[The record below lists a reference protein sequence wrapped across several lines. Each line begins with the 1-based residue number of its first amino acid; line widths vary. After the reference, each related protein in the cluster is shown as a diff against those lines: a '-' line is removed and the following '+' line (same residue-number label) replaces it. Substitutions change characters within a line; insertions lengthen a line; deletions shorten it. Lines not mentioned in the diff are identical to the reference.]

1 MMKVI
6 IIAGGKGKR
15 LGKITRNVPK
25 PMIKIGGLPVL
36 EHQIRL
42 LKEYGLKDIII
53 LTGYLAEVIEEY
65 FNDGWRFGVKITY
78 IKSDPAIG
86 NADRLKL
93 IEKKLSGDF
102 LVFYGDTMLD
112 IDLKRL
118 INFHKNK
125 NSSCT
130 LVIHPN
136 DHPYDSDLVETDSE
150 QRIIALHSKPHPSNK
165 YFKNLVNAGVYVFS
179 PGIFK
184 YIKSKKGVEL
194 DLAKHVL
201 LKTIG
206 RERIFGYN
214 TPEYIKDMGTPKR
227 FKQVTKDCRAGK
239 IKKFNLK
246 NKRKVIFLDRDGTIN
261 YDPGNLAKI
270 KDFRLLP
277 KTAEAIKLINSSE
290 YLAVST
296 SNQPM
301 VAKGLINIEEVNEIN
316 KKMET
321 LLGEKGAKLDGIYFC
336 PHHPDKGYPGE
347 NPKYTIQCD
356 CRKPQ
361 IGMLAK
367 AEKDFNIDLH
377 HSWIVGDS
385 ERDIIAGFNA
395 RIKTILIKKNQEKF
409 DSCRIKTKKVQDL
422 YSAIKLI
429 LKFS

>member
-1 MMKVI
+1 MKAI

-15 LGKITRNVPK
+15 LGKITRNIPK
-25 PMIKIGGLPVL
+25 PMIKIGGLPIL

-42 LKEYGLKDIII
+42 LKRYGLKDIII
-53 LTGYLAEVIEEY
+53 LTGYLAEVIEKY
-65 FNDGWRFGVKITY
+65 FKNGQRFGVKITY

-93 IEKKLSGDF
+93 AEKKLSGDF

-118 INFHKNK
+118 INFHKKK

-130 LVIHPN
+130 LIIHPN
-136 DHPYDSDLVETDSE
+136 DHPYDSDLVETNDNQE
-150 QRIIALHSKPHPSNK
+150 IVALHSKPHPSNK
-165 YFKNLVNAGVYVFS
+165 YCKNLVNAGIYIFS
-179 PGIFK
+179 PDIFK
-184 YIKSKKGVEL
+184 YIKSKKGLEL
-194 DLAKHVL
+194 DLAKHIL
-201 LKTIG
+201 SKTIG

-227 FKQVTKDCRAGK
+227 FKQVTKDCLAGK
-239 IKKFNLK
+239 IKRLNMK
-246 NKRKVIFLDRDGTIN
+246 NKRRAIFLDRDGTIN

-277 KTAEAIKLINSSE
+277 KIAEAIKLINSSE
-290 YLAVST
+290 YLAISI

-301 VAKGLINIEEVNEIN
+301 VAKGLLNIEDVKEIN

-321 LLGEKGAKLDGIYFC
+321 LLGKKGTKLDGIYFC

-361 IGMLAK
+361 PGMIKK
-367 AEKDFNIDLH
+367 AQKDLNIDLTK
-377 HSWIVGDS
+377 SWTIGNS
-385 ERDIIAGFNA
+385 ERDIIAGANA
-395 RIKTILIKKNQEKF
+395 KVKTILVKKNQEKF
-409 DSCRIKTKKVQDL
+409 EKCRIKPTKKANDL
-422 YSAIKLI
+422 YSAVKLVIKN
-429 LKFS
+429 